1 MLIATGACRHADFAV
16 VFYTALYGLWGTF
29 AHVVIYG
36 GQGRWPYFFM
46 DINHLGLW
54 CIMWYCVLLL
64 IQVGFWWLFVKLGAA
79 KSAYF
84 AKQGHEILLPEV

>member
-54 CIMWYCVLLL
+54 CIMWYCVLLVTPHTL
-64 IQVGFWWLFVKLGAA
+64 FGGLASNARPMGVG
-79 KSAYF
+79 
-84 AKQGHEILLPEV
+84 